1 LYRCLSVYYILVV
14 VGLVNVVCSFDRQ
27 ISKEQ
32 KFAETLNTTSNSFKI
47 QTLTAQQKRFNKLSA
62 RFGTTLTRFYVH
74 MGVISNSIVQPST
87 LLRLVLLYLQQ
98 DDDDA
103 MNNSTTS
110 VQVGF

>member
-1 LYRCLSVYYILVV
+1 
-14 VGLVNVVCSFDRQ
+14 
-27 ISKEQ
+27 
-32 KFAETLNTTSNSFKI
+32 
-47 QTLTAQQKRFNKLSA
+47 
-62 RFGTTLTRFYVH
+62 LTRFYVH